1 MPIDLE
7 PCNLYIDCTN
17 AQIQT
22 EDLFRFLVKVDE
34 NGCPAINVV
43 TQGGD
48 GPVGLAT
55 EATLQ
60 QVLNVLQEI
69 DDNTDDLETIANN
82 QLTEL
87 QAINL
92 NTDNLEALLQQSNI
106 DLAAILAEL
115 QTQTGILNTHT
126 TALNNI
132 VSAISTA
139 DTNNVTELQAIQ
151 TQLTTTIA
159 ELTAIN
165 ANTAPLEASLTAIE
179 TAINTQAGIS
189 QGLLNTIITDLNT
202 VITELQTMNATLLS
216 VNGQFTGT
224 GTLGGAVITGNPAYV
239 VPAGTYKAI
248 QIIVYDGE
256 VLRGVVK
263 YKAEGAYPIS
273 DYANKTLPLITLDA
287 SGSLEAYIEFLG

>member
-1 MPIDLE
+1 MPDLSS
-7 PCNLYIDCTN
+7 CNLYIDCTKS
-17 AQIQT
+17 QIQT
-22 EDLFRFLVKVDE
+22 EDLFRFLVKEDE

-43 TQGGD
+43 SQSGG
-48 GPVGLAT
+48 GVPAGLAT

-60 QVLNVLQEI
+60 EVRDILLDI
-69 DDNTDDLETIANN
+69 DSNTDDLETIASN

-92 NTDNLEALLQQSNI
+92 NTANLESLLQAV
-106 DLAAILAEL
+106 DLDLDAILSEL

-126 TALNNI
+126 TYLNNI
-132 VSAISTA
+132 VSAINTA

-151 TQLTTTIA
+151 TQLSGVIT
-159 ELTAIN
+159 ELTAVN

-179 TAINTQAGIS
+179 NAINTQSGIT
-189 QGLLNTIITDLNT
+189 QGLLNTIITDLNS
-202 VITELQTMNATLLS
+202 VITELQTMNTTLS
-216 VNGQFTGT
+216 AVNGQFTGT
-224 GTLGGAVITGNPAYV
+224 GTLGGADISGNPAYV
-239 VPAGTYKAI
+239 IPAATYKAI
-248 QIIVYDGE
+248 QVIVYDGE

-287 SGSLEAYIEFLG
+287 SGSTEAYVEFLG